1 MKERDEFY
9 RLEPRKHSLNLF
21 VEHLGVVLV
30 ILGFSSALTKGLLA
44 NFSVDTHRD

>member
-21 VEHLGVVLV
+21 VEHIRCGSGHFGLF
-30 ILGFSSALTKGLLA
+30 FSSYKRITG
-44 NFSVDTHRD
+44 